1 METSTSTSAMTLA
14 STSESESPEP
24 IETSSEPKTLRQG
37 LISQLR
43 RLASSGDASAKSKLA
58 HAEETVK
65 KIRRVK
71 LIEQRTEAATKH
83 RLFTERNLY
92 KELVIARYEAS
103 IDTDASFRWLRVCRK
118 VRRLGYGIMIEWAE
132 QDIKDGVVPLYCY
145 HEIVKRENYRN
156 KNELR
161 SRVRAEAELVKI

>member
-1 METSTSTSAMTLA
+1 MESTSTSAIALT
-14 STSESESPEP
+14 STSESELEP
-24 IETSSEPKTLRQG
+24 TETSPEPKTLRQG

-43 RLASSGDASAKSKLA
+43 RLASNGDTEAKSKLA

-65 KIRRVK
+65 KIRRVRF
-71 LIEQRTEAATKH
+71 IEKRTEEAMKH

-92 KELVIARYEAS
+92 KELVISRYEAS
-103 IDTDASFRWLRVCRK
+103 IDTDASFRWLRTCRK

-156 KNELR
+156 KDELR
-161 SRVRAEAELVKI
+161 GRVRAEAELVKI